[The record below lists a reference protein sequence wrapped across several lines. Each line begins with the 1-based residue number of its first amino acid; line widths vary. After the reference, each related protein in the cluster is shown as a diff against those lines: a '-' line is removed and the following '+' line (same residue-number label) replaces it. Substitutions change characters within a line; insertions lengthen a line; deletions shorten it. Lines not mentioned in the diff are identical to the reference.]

1 MPDIVDPATRSRIMA
16 RIRGKDTKPEMIV
29 RQGLHARGFRYRLH
43 DRRLPGSP
51 DLVFRRWN
59 AVILVHGCF
68 WHGHDCHL
76 FKWPASRAEFWR
88 RKITGNRERD
98 AGNLASLRDLGWRTL
113 VIRECALKG
122 RHRRPVDTLLDQAA
136 FWLASTD
143 RYLELQGPGEG
154 LEQRGEPA

>member
-1 MPDIVDPATRSRIMA
+1 MA
-16 RIRGKDTKPEMIV
+16 RIRGKDTRPEMIV
-29 RQGLHARGFRYRLH
+29 RRGLHAKGFRYRLH

-51 DLVFRRWN
+51 DLVFPSRN

-76 FKWPASRAEFWR
+76 FKWPATRAEFWR

-98 AGNLASLRDLGWRTL
+98 ACNLASLHDLGWRTL

-122 RHRRPVDTLLDQAA
+122 RIRRPVDSLLDQAA
-136 FWLASTD
+136 AWLASAD
-143 RYLELQGPGEG
+143 EYLELQGLSEG
-154 LEQRGEPA
+154 LEQRRKPV